1 MFKTASFT
9 DELMSDMEKHLVKNA
24 ISGSERHRLSKAV
37 DLLDAAARIFD
48 DAGMP
53 EYSDQVVGILSDVAG
68 KLVVPSEEEM
78 NADDKGE

>member
-9 DELMSDMEKHLVKNA
+9 DELMSGMENHLVKNA
-24 ISGSERHRLSKAV
+24 IGGSAKARLSKAV
-37 DLLDAAARIFD
+37 DLLDMAARIFD

-53 EYSDQVVGILSDVAG
+53 EYSDQVLTILSEVAG
-68 KLVVPSEEEM
+68 KLVVPSQEEM